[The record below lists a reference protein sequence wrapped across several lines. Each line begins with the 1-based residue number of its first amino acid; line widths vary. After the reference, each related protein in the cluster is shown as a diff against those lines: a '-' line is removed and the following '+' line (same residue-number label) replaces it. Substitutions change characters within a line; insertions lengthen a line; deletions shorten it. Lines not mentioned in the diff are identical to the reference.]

1 MSEALKVGATVSIA
15 RLGGA
20 TTWEWKNTAHRRFR
34 SRWLRRI
41 YQIDAISSPVSPYIQ
56 PHAAD

>member
-20 TTWEWKNTAHRRFR
+20 TTWNGKIRLTEDSGA
-34 SRWLRRI
+34 
-41 YQIDAISSPVSPYIQ
+41 VG
-56 PHAAD
+56 